1 MSTSTGNK
9 IHGKFDQVAGKVKQ
23 SVGEA
28 THNNRL
34 ASQGAAQQVKG
45 HVEEAWGSVKEAA
58 NTAAASARAGTRP
71 ATTRRATSG
80 GQQTHDVREKL
91 ISTAQNVK
99 NHIQD
104 SVADFRTKHTK

>member
-9 IHGKFDQVAGKVKQ
+9 IQGKFDQVAGKVKQ

-28 THNNRL
+28 TRNDHL
-34 ASQGAAQQVKG
+34 ANQGAAQQVKG
-45 HVEEAWGSVKEAA
+45 HVEEAWGSVKEAV
-58 NTAAASARAGTRP
+58 NTTATKASASTQPDTA
-71 ATTRRATSG
+71 RRQG
-80 GQQTHDVREKL
+80 EEKHDVREKL

-104 SVADFRTKHTK
+104 SVSDYRTRHAK